1 MSEDGFIRFRTLAA
15 AIVATVLLMIGIN
28 GASGNTDPIKTPE
41 EPTKQADTRECPNT
55 WLIAQADNE
64 NNRWF
69 STGIREIQDA
79 KTTGEAEEAIDTWL
93 RLVRRD
99 PQLLSGTAKYFLDRD
114 VDPST
119 LQDGKCA
126 SEEAETLTTE
136 LAAAIAESD
145 VTPDE
150 APEDGYNSGAD
161 ADGNV
166 VAASDPGITGNRHA
180 VKVVMKDGTVVWV
193 MARCGNPVVK
203 GKPPVPP
210 GPTDEPPP
218 DKEKPTTTTRPG
230 DRTTTTI
237 GRSTTTTIGSELDGA
252 GPPTETFEVFST
264 KNPFTPLINP
274 PSGGGAASG
283 GATGGGTTGGGART
297 TVGGGT
303 AGGGSTGATTQTTLR
318 GGSGSGSGPGGTT
331 TTQPGGSSG
340 GQANEPRRQQRV
352 ALVDVLRRNGR
363 LVAQVRVND
372 TVYTAAEGEV
382 FAENYRVLSID
393 EANECG
399 RFIFGDEQ
407 FRLCRGEETLK

>member
-1 MSEDGFIRFRTLAA
+1 MTAPVAPGQPGLDAAPAEVGRGRFALPEDPNRRALTLGAVVLA
-15 AIVATVLLMIGIN
+15 VLLLLFV
-28 GASGNTDPIKTPE
+28 ASRLLLGGGEEVPE
-41 EPTKQADTRECPNT
+41 ESAAPVQP
-55 WLIAQADNE
+55 
-64 NNRWF
+64 
-69 STGIREIQDA
+69 
-79 KTTGEAEEAIDTWL
+79 AE
-93 RLVRRD
+93 
-99 PQLLSGTAKYFLDRD
+99 
-114 VDPST
+114 
-119 LQDGKCA
+119 
-126 SEEAETLTTE
+126 
-136 LAAAIAESD
+136 
-145 VTPDE
+145 
-150 APEDGYNSGAD
+150 
-161 ADGNV
+161 
-166 VAASDPGITGNRHA
+166 
-180 VKVVMKDGTVVWV
+180 
-193 MARCGNPVVK
+193 
-203 GKPPVPP
+203 
-210 GPTDEPPP
+210 
-218 DKEKPTTTTRPG
+218 
-230 DRTTTTI
+230 
-237 GRSTTTTIGSELDGA
+237 STTTTIGSELDGA